1 WGNIV
6 QGVELC
12 RRVDGREVL
21 GVTQPLLMTANG
33 QKMGKTATGAVW
45 LDGDLLAPFD
55 FWQFWRN
62 VDDADVEPL
71 LKRMTDLPLDEIAR
85 LAALQGAEI
94 NIAKIALANAATAML
109 HGQAAADLAQAT
121 ASQQF
126 GGTAGDGGEAQGLP
140 EFALS
145 AADLPTSIG
154 ALFVHIGLLE
164 SNGEA
169 KRQANGGGL
178 RVDDQSVSDASAPLP
193 AQLLENGAV
202 KLSVGKKR
210 HVRVV
215 LT

>member
-1 WGNIV
+1 MGGSDQWGNIV

-140 EFALS
+140 EFALMAKPNVRPMV
-145 AADLPTSIG
+145 AACGSMT
-154 ALFVHIGLLE
+154 
-164 SNGEA
+164 
-169 KRQANGGGL
+169 K
-178 RVDDQSVSDASAPLP
+178 ASATP
-193 AQLLENGAV
+193 ARLCPPNCWRMV
-202 KLSVGKKR
+202 LSNCRSAKSAMCAWC
-210 HVRVV
+210 
-215 LT
+215 